1 MSEKV
6 KLLRASAGAGKTH
19 RLTQEY
25 IRMLLE
31 GDDDSYRH
39 ILAVTFTNKATDEMK
54 SRIIEELHRM
64 SLDTSNPGRAEK
76 ARIRLIKIL
85 NDYTCFNISTIDRFF
100 QTVIRSF
107 AREIGQYAS
116 YKVELDTAGIIS
128 MAVDRMLDSLGE
140 EGNEELLGWLQDYAF
155 RAIEEGGTWNVSGQL
170 EEIAGLFFREEFKLK
185 ARRYGKDF
193 GDRSAI
199 KAFDSKLNAIINS
212 FRHSAK
218 ELGEEALSIMSAN
231 GLTPDMFKG
240 KSRGP
245 FMVFPRL
252 AAGEIKAP
260 SEKLPDSFGD
270 LHPGGLEDVVARTMA
285 LFREEYRNYASALTI
300 RANLSLLGI
309 YSDLCRNIEGYLRE
323 NNVLLLNESTDLL
336 ANIIDGSDTPFVYE
350 KIGNRYDHIMLD
362 EAQDTSLL
370 QWKNFMPLFRESIS
384 KGFGNLVV
392 GDIKQSIYRWRGSDW
407 RLMSD
412 YIFEDL
418 GPGNIDDSE
427 PMNDNWRS
435 GSAIV
440 DFNNAVFS
448 GVGRGCLLGDV
459 YDDCMQSVPAARK
472 GNESGR
478 VKVRFIEE
486 KKWKEEA
493 IHRTVGDIRE
503 LMEKGYAPGQ
513 ITVLVRKNEEGAFAA
528 NALMKEGIS
537 VLTEDSLLIGSSECT
552 SALVNILRFLSTPE
566 DPVCGLLVEDFAGR
580 IPENPADGSLYEICQ
595 NLLNAGIFAVGE
607 KDIPFIHAF
616 LDCALD
622 YQGKFGSSV
631 RGFLRWWDESGC
643 KKSICA
649 PTGQNAVRIMTI
661 HKAKGLGLDAVIIP
675 FMEEKFNPRTNTVWM
690 DTPPPFDEI
699 GLIPVK
705 AVKQLKETVFAEQ
718 YEKEMLLGRIDA
730 VNTAYVALTRA
741 KQDMVIYAPAS
752 GPSKGGSFT
761 SFAGYLQETLR
772 ERLDGDGEY
781 VGGEISSVKD
791 NGSAP
796 EMILQDTFDIIP
808 LGNRLKLS
816 LKAEEHFVRGD
827 GPRHSGIKRHEILS
841 RVDRIS
847 DLKEAC
853 AKDTETFE
861 LLSHRL
867 ACISERHWFD
877 GTYTT
882 LNETSIA
889 DEYGNV
895 FRPDRVLVSADGG
908 RAIVIDYKFGRERD
922 SYKEQVS
929 TYCELLKRM
938 GYRNVE
944 GHIWYVTLNKI
955 VSV

>member
-6 KLLRASAGAGKTH
+6 KLLKASAGAGKTH

-31 GDDDSYRH
+31 GDDESYRH

-54 SRIIEELHRM
+54 SRIIEKLHSMTLDPSDPEL
-64 SLDTSNPGRAEK
+64 AEK
-76 ARIRLIKIL
+76 ARRRLVRIL

-140 EGNEELLGWLQDYAF
+140 PGNGDLLDWLQDYAF
-155 RAIEEGGTWNVSGQL
+155 RTIEEGGNWNLSGEL
-170 EEIAGLFFREEFKLK
+170 EELAGLFFKEEFKLK

-193 GDRSAI
+193 GQKSSI
-199 KAFDSKLNAIINS
+199 KKFDSELAAVISTFRKNA
-212 FRHSAK
+212 AA
-218 ELGEEALSIMSAN
+218 LGAEALSIMSAN
-231 GLTPDMFKG
+231 GLTPDMFKN

-252 AAGEIKAP
+252 AAGEIRVP
-260 SEKLPDSFGD
+260 SEKLPESFGD
-270 LHPGGLEDVVARTMA
+270 LHPEGLESVVDRTMA
-285 LFREEYRNYASALTI
+285 LFHDHYRNYVSALAI
-300 RANLSLLGI
+300 RKNLSLLGI
-309 YSDLCRNIEGYLRE
+309 YSDLYRNINGYLRE
-323 NNVLLLNESTDLL
+323 NNVLLLNETADLL
-336 ANIIDGSDTPFVYE
+336 GNIIDGSDTPFVYE

-427 PMNDNWRS
+427 PMVDNWRS
-435 GSAIV
+435 GGAIV
-440 DFNNAVFS
+440 EFNNDVFR
-448 GVGRGCLLGDV
+448 GAGRGCLLGDI
-459 YDDCMQSVPAARK
+459 YDDCLQSIPAARRDT
-472 GNESGR
+472 GRGR
-478 VKVRFIEE
+478 VKVRFIEG

-493 IHRTVGDIRE
+493 IRRTVADIRE
-503 LMEKGYAPGQ
+503 LLEKGYAPGQ

-528 NALMKEGIS
+528 NALMEEGIS
-537 VLTEDSLLIGSSECT
+537 VLTEDSLLISSAGCI
-552 SALVNILRFLSTPE
+552 SNLVDVLRYLSTPE
-566 DPVCGLLVEDFAGR
+566 DPVCRLLVEDFIGR
-580 IPENPADGSLYEICQ
+580 LPENAADGSLYEICQ
-595 NLLNAGIFAVGE
+595 NLLGSGIFPVGE
-607 KDIPFIHAF
+607 NDIPFIHAF
-616 LDCALD
+616 LDRVLD
-622 YQGKFGSSV
+622 YQDKFGSSV

-675 FMEEKFNPRTNTVWM
+675 FMEEKFNARPKTVWM
-690 DTPPPFDEI
+690 DTPPPFDKI
-699 GLIPVK
+699 GLIPIK
-705 AVKQLKETVFAEQ
+705 AVKQLEETVFAEQ
-718 YEKEMLLGRIDA
+718 YRNELLLDRIDA

-741 KQDMVIYAPAS
+741 KRDMIIYAPAS
-752 GPSKGGSFT
+752 EPAKGGFS

-772 ERLDGDGEY
+772 ERLNGEGEY
-781 VGGEISSVKD
+781 IEGEISAVKD
-791 NGSAP
+791 NGGTP
-796 EMILQDTFDIIP
+796 EMILQGTFDIIP
-808 LGNRLKLS
+808 LGDRLKLS
-816 LKAEEHFVRGD
+816 LNAEEFFSRGD
-827 GPRHSGIKRHEILS
+827 EPRHMGIEWHKILAA
-841 RVDRIS
+841 VDRES
-847 DLKEAC
+847 DLEEAC
-853 AKDTETFE
+853 RGNAKAFE
-861 LLSHRL
+861 MLSQSFSS
-867 ACISERHWFD
+867 ISERHWFD
-877 GTYTT
+877 GTYTS
-882 LNETSIA
+882 LNETSIS

-895 FRPDRVLVSADGG
+895 FRPDRILVSKDGG
-908 RAIVIDYKFGRERD
+908 RAIVIDYKFGAERE
-922 SYKEQVS
+922 SYRRQVGN
-929 TYCELLKRM
+929 YCRLLERM

-955 VSV
+955 ASI